1 MALEKPKKE
10 VAPKAVPWGFN
21 PLGKNKNEVNKEEE
35 ERKKQAAQEKFKDL
49 QHEKREKAKNANPSL
64 NVFMAQMAE
73 MDKKGKKDAI
83 KDAVNPLVKNAQVKE
98 PNMAALIKSGADR
111 VPAEASKVND
121 AESNSKLVTDL

>member
-1 MALEKPKKE
+1 
-10 VAPKAVPWGFN
+10 
-21 PLGKNKNEVNKEEE
+21 
-35 ERKKQAAQEKFKDL
+35 
-49 QHEKREKAKNANPSL
+49 
-64 NVFMAQMAE
+64 MAE